1 MTEKRSRLF
10 GSFSQWAALGFAL
23 VFFVDLTPEIEANFF
38 FSRSDPQAQSSGRIE
53 KEFGAAP
60 QIFVAVRSRELV
72 SRPYLLRLRELTNDL
87 QDVKRRGRCALD
99 YRCPEEPE
107 KIAERDPPAVF
118 QDLIESPFWSRL
130 LLAPDRSAP
139 ALSSCA

>member
-1 MTEKRSRLF
+1 MTQKRSRLF
-10 GSFSQWAALGFAL
+10 GSLSQWAALALCAALGFAL

-38 FSRSDPQAQSSGRIE
+38 FSRSDPQAQSSRRIE

-87 QDVKRRGRCALD
+87 QDVKT
-99 YRCPEEPE
+99 
-107 KIAERDPPAVF
+107 
-118 QDLIESPFWSRL
+118 
-130 LLAPDRSAP
+130 
-139 ALSSCA
+139 

>member
-1 MTEKRSRLF
+1 MTEKRSRLKRLF
-10 GSFSQWAALGFAL
+10 FSQWAALGFAL

-72 SRPYLLRLRELTNDL
+72 SRPYLLCLRELTNDL

-99 YRCPEEPE
+99 YRWPGG
-107 KIAERDPPAVF
+107 A
-118 QDLIESPFWSRL
+118 
-130 LLAPDRSAP
+130 
-139 ALSSCA
+139 